1 MSKPILTIED
11 LHVSQLNE
19 DGEKRVVKGVS
30 LAIHPGE
37 IVGVVGESGSGK
49 STLVKSILRICGPPA
64 VIRGGRAT
72 FDGHDLLAQ
81 DPAVIKQLRWTQLSI
96 VMQSSLN
103 ALNPVLTIHEQMTD
117 ALIAQH
123 QMDPGDAS
131 TVAER
136 CIGMVELDA
145 AVLRAYPH
153 ELSGGMKQRV
163 ALAMALAPQPNLI
176 VMDEPTTAL
185 DAIVEK
191 EILRRLL
198 ELQAEMKFAVVF
210 ITHDIE
216 LLCTFA
222 DRIVVMEDGVL
233 IDQGT
238 PQALRANPNH
248 PTTRELMTAMPRVD
262 GPRPDDLPLLPAV
275 DGEPIITAKDLR
287 MVFGSGLFGGDSTVA
302 VDGVSFSLRP
312 GETVALVGESGS
324 GKSTIGRIVGGLQR
338 PTAGTVVFDGH
349 RVTTR
354 MKPARRRQLQF
365 VFQDPFASL
374 NPTRR
379 VGVELERL
387 VMRRGGTSGSG
398 ARAEVE
404 RLMTLV
410 ELDSGLLDRFPHGLS
425 GGQRQRIAIA
435 RALATRPKAI
445 IADEPT
451 SMLDVSVRMGVL
463 QVLQRLQRELGIAI
477 LLITHDLAA
486 ARFFSHR
493 ILVLKDG
500 KVVETDDAERLVMNP
515 THPYSV
521 DLLQAAGTQWL
532 AKERPA

>member
-1 MSKPILTIED
+1 MTDPILTIDD
-11 LHVSQLNE
+11 LQVSQLNE
-19 DGEKRVVKGVS
+19 DGEKRVVQSVS
-30 LAIHPGE
+30 LDIHPGE
-37 IVGVVGESGSGK
+37 ILGVVGESGSGK

-72 FDGHDLLAQ
+72 FEGHDLLDQ
-81 DPAVIKQLRWTQLSI
+81 DPEAIKKLRWTKLSI

-123 QMDPGDAS
+123 QMDPADAT

-136 CIGMVELDA
+136 CIEMVELDPS
-145 AVLRAYPH
+145 VLQAYPH

-163 ALAMALAPQPNLI
+163 ALAMALAPRPKLI

-198 ELQAEMKFAVVF
+198 ELQKVMKFAVIF
-210 ITHDIE
+210 ITHDID
-216 LLCTFA
+216 LLCSFA
-222 DRIVVMEDGVL
+222 DRIVVMENGVM
-233 IDQGT
+233 IDQGS
-238 PQALRANPNH
+238 PAALRNHPNH
-248 PTTRELMTAMPRVD
+248 LTTRELMTAMPRVD
-262 GPRPDDLPLLPAV
+262 GPWPEDLPRLAPVTA
-275 DGEPIITAKDLR
+275 EPIIMAKDLR
-287 MVFGSGLFGGDSTVA
+287 MVFGGGFFGAPSTVA
-302 VDGVSFSLRP
+302 VDGVSFGVRR

-324 GKSTIGRIVGGLQR
+324 GKSTIGRIVGGLQQ
-338 PTAGTVVFDGH
+338 PTDGVVLFDGH

-354 MKPARRRQLQF
+354 LKSALRRQIQF
-365 VFQDPFASL
+365 VFQDPFGAL

-379 VGVELERL
+379 VGVELDRL
-387 VMRRGGTSGSG
+387 VRLTSKVSAVE

-404 RLMTLV
+404 RLTTLV
-410 ELDSGLLDRFPHGLS
+410 ELEPSLLDRFPHGLS

-435 RALATRPKAI
+435 RALATRPKVI
-445 IADEPT
+445 VADEPT

-463 QVLQRLQRELGIAI
+463 KVLQRLQQELGIAI

-493 ILVLKDG
+493 VLVLKDG
-500 KVVETDDAERLVMNP
+500 RVVETDESEAVVSNP
-515 THPYSV
+515 KHPYSV
-521 DLLQAAGTQWL
+521 ELVQAASTQWL
-532 AKERPA
+532 SKEKAT